1 MKNLM
6 RFFVVCMLLSATTY
20 AGNYTWTGTTNT
32 SWNTNTNWSPN
43 GIPGSSDTITINTTT
58 TSLVL
63 SGKQTVKRLV
73 MTNDTLN
80 LGGDT
85 LEITTSAGFNGGHII
100 NGVCY
105 PQATGLLSFAGTTFG
120 AEVKAKGQIKLNGST
135 FNSTAYFEHT
145 GSAAGTGSGGNTFN
159 GTTTLKNAG
168 TSTFQL
174 AGSSND
180 TFNGNLTVINASPSG
195 SANMQLSHGAT
206 SYFNGNVEV
215 SSSVS
220 YGVSFSGAGNGSS
233 YLASGKTLSI
243 GSGGF
248 TGTLL
253 IRNFNQDGSTAQ
265 TLSLSGILNIMNSDF
280 EGALTATTGNLLLTG
295 NSFHGNCTFTKTTN
309 SNDYSAGGNHF
320 YGTLSLTNSV
330 TNTATVRFAST
341 DGDIYDGDV
350 TLNTSTGNI
359 QFAYS
364 DTSEFKR
371 NISKNSSKI
380 TFNNSTGYLLCS
392 GSFEQSF
399 SGTTDYVIGKLII
412 NKSSGIITLQKALT
426 VDSIL
431 TLMSG
436 ILFTDSINLITLKAG
451 SVSDGGSTTSYIDGV
466 VAKIGNSAFT
476 FPVGSNGEYYPVLI
490 SGQTSTT
497 DKFICRYYS
506 VGQSIDTLID
516 TSLNYISQCRYW
528 YLNRLVGTSK
538 VKATFPWNWNDC
550 ELNNPD
556 QMRIAKWDSS
566 IWKNLDSISYTG
578 NFESAAIS
586 PNDSL
591 SRFGYFT
598 FASIVAPYTWEN
610 YWQCGDL
617 EIPESTTATCTNNST
632 AYHNK
637 YKRLETYIPSITDP
651 IKTIKVNYII
661 IQSALVPGIPTNRSN
676 FAPFDPDPA
685 ISNQDQNRLNAM
697 TGWLNGDFYQNLN
710 TTHSAIGLTTPH
722 PSLVPPP
729 QPINDSRIRFEVV
742 GTYVYIDPV
751 FFDPIYN
758 QNYTMYNESGVGRLN
773 RWLSSID
780 PSKMD
785 ELNIFWVGINVGA
798 LSGGATLPLQNLSA
812 NSGVV
817 MYNRYAGG
825 NATNDYN
832 TASTLAHEL
841 GHCLG
846 LYHSYGPSTC
856 TQTDYQYLY
865 DLFGYST
872 TNPPQNNYCAFYT
885 GQSNDLMGSQQ
896 DCKHQSP
903 LQMGWMHRTLS
914 LTNMRKYVKCDNNY
928 GGEMVV
934 NSAETWDFDIRVY
947 KNIRIVSGGTL
958 NLTCNLTMSPT
969 GKIIVEDGGKL
980 NVDGGKIT
988 SVCDLWDGIEVWG
1001 NRNQGQ
1007 GIVSTTGQG
1016 LATFKNSAEV
1026 SNAQTV
1032 VTTIKTDPI
1041 TDIWDWN
1048 KTGGIIQA
1056 ENSSFINNI
1065 RSFQFLSYH
1074 NFRTGYPSQYRN
1086 NISYIHNCTF
1096 NVTNN
1101 LIYPYK
1107 HHYADITMY
1116 DVQGI
1121 SIKGNTFTNTAPSS
1135 IYTSLSEKGAGIIS
1149 IDSRFILSP
1158 LGTDRNIFDNLW
1170 YGVYSANSTSPNSLT
1185 ISNTDFTDCNTSVY
1199 ANNINYLR
1207 LWGNDFQVPI
1217 RSPKSPDLNVP
1228 SLGLYLDNCPS
1239 YLVENNTFSSVNT
1252 GDADY
1257 GIYVVNSGDQPNY
1270 IYNNTIDGFNKAGII
1285 AYDDNEG
1292 TFIYDGLIINC
1303 NDFDNQVKD
1312 EIKVDRNIGSS
1323 AHGIGEYQGLCTNS
1337 NTTSRN
1343 RFYSGVCGGTNLE
1356 LKVTNTFSP
1365 LSIIQYSSSNLDPDA
1380 VLNCFTPSWVVNNS
1394 CNLDFDK
1401 GSDCPPFIGNPLSQM
1416 RSTISSYD
1424 SEIEEYRLL
1433 LNEGLSS
1440 NLEYTIRSGGLDSAT
1455 VSNMI
1460 SASPYIS
1467 QEYLI
1472 AIIDHLDEYNEAE
1485 IFDDIKSLFV
1495 QNCGLTSGVM
1505 NYLRYKSESSDLAQI
1520 LLDTAEVHNG
1530 DTNDAL
1536 DILIGLDNAVN
1547 IRRLNVVAY
1556 LSESSVSEDTLYQSS
1571 YTDSCVA
1578 LLNNYNNYLSKH
1590 DAYVL
1595 DGDYT
1600 TAMAMLDSIDDTTF
1614 ETGLY
1619 DLIYTLDTIK
1629 SREVSQ
1635 VFGASAVEGIL
1646 WDAKDGVSKY
1656 SALSRG
1662 ILTLLN
1668 DSIFEPTFTE
1678 EESGGKIMKNDD
1690 LVQGANY
1697 IVKVYPNPTNDFVN
1711 YSVESSTEVQLT
1723 LRIYDINGRFIIAK
1737 DLINGN
1743 NTVNLEVVKP
1753 GIYLGQL
1760 TNDKGEIKH
1769 SRFVKL

>member
-1 MKNLM
+1 
-6 RFFVVCMLLSATTY
+6 VVCMLLSATTY

-43 GIPGSSDTITINTTT
+43 GVPGSSDTITINTTT

-63 SGKQTVKRLV
+63 TGKKTVKRLV

-431 TLMSG
+431 TLTSG

-578 NFESAAIS
+578 NFESAVIS

-610 YWQCGDL
+610 YWQCGDV

-751 FFDPIYN
+751 YFDPTNN
-758 QNYTMYNESGVGRLN
+758 QNYLMYDESSAIRLN

-785 ELNIFWVGINVGA
+785 ELNIFWVGRNVGT
-798 LSGGATLPLQNLSA
+798 LSGAAIPPVQNLSA

-1007 GIVSTTGQG
+1007 GNVSTTGQG

-1086 NISYIHNCTF
+1086 NISYIHNCIF

-1149 IDSRFILSP
+1149 IDSRFNLSP
-1158 LGTDRNIFDNLW
+1158 LGTDRNVFENLW
-1170 YGVYSANSTSPNSLT
+1170 YGVYCSNSVSANSLS

-1199 ANNINYLR
+1199 ANNINFLR
-1207 LWGNDFQVPI
+1207 IWGNNFHVPI

-1228 SLGLYLDNCPS
+1228 SVGIYLDNCPS
-1239 YLVENNTFSSVNT
+1239 YLIENNSISSTVT
-1252 GDADY
+1252 GDANY
-1257 GIYVVNSGDQPNY
+1257 GMYVVNSGDQPNY
-1270 IYNNTIDGFNKAGII
+1270 VYNNTIDGFKTAGII
-1285 AYDDNEG
+1285 AYDVNDG
-1292 TFIYDGLIINC
+1292 PLMFDGLIINC
-1303 NDFDNQVKD
+1303 NDFDHQVKD
-1312 EIKVDRNIGSS
+1312 EIYVGKLPGSL
-1323 AHGIGEYQGLCTNS
+1323 AHGIGSYQGLCTNS
-1337 NTTSRN
+1337 YSASRN
-1343 RFYSGVCGGTNLE
+1343 RFYSGVCGGSNLE
-1356 LKVTNTFSP
+1356 LEVSTNSNP
-1365 LSIIQYSSSNLDPDA
+1365 LSVIEYASSDPNSDA
-1380 VLNCFTPSWVVNNS
+1380 VLNCSTPVWVNNS
-1394 CNLDFDK
+1394 LCTTLNFNK
-1401 GSDCPPFIGNPLSQM
+1401 ATDCPPFVGNPLSQI
-1416 RSTISSYD
+1416 RSTIAAYD
-1424 SEIEEYRLL
+1424 EEIGELVEE
-1433 LNEGLSS
+1433 LNDGLSN
-1440 NLEYTIRSGGLDSAT
+1440 NLEFTIRSGGLDSSI
-1455 VSNMI
+1455 VSDMTN
-1460 SASPYIS
+1460 ASPYIS
-1467 QEYLI
+1467 QNYLI
-1472 AIIDHLDEYNEAE
+1472 AVIDHLDEYNEAG
-1485 IFDDIKSLFV
+1485 IFDEIKALFI
-1495 QNCGLTSGVM
+1495 QNCRLTKGVL
-1505 NYLRYKSESSDLAQI
+1505 NYLRFKSEGSDLAQI
-1520 LLDTAEVHNG
+1520 LLDSTEAHSN

-1536 DILIGLDNAVN
+1536 DILIGLDNAIN
-1547 IRRLNVVAY
+1547 LRRFNAGAY
-1556 LSESSVSEDTLYQSS
+1556 LSECAVSDDTLYQSS
-1571 YTDSCVA
+1571 YSDTCISY
-1578 LLNNYNNYLSKH
+1578 LNNYSNYLLKH
-1590 DAYVL
+1590 DSYL
-1595 DGDYT
+1595 LSGDYT
-1600 TAMAMLDSIDDTTF
+1600 TAISMLDSIDGAIS
-1614 ETGLY
+1614 ETGLH
-1619 DLIYTLDTIK
+1619 DFLYTLDTIK
-1629 SREVSQ
+1629 SRDASQ
-1635 VFGASAVEGIL
+1635 LFGANSIEDVIWEE
-1646 WDAKDGVSKY
+1646 KDGVSKV
-1656 SALSRG
+1656 SAMIRG
-1662 ILTLLN
+1662 ILTMLN
-1668 DSIFEPTFTE
+1668 DSIFEPTFPE
-1678 EESGGKIMKNDD
+1678 EESGSRIAKSNDFIHGSD
-1690 LVQGANY
+1690 Y
-1697 IVKVYPNPTNDFVN
+1697 IVRLFPNPTNDDIN
-1711 YSVESSTEVQLT
+1711 YLIESTSDIQVT
-1723 LRIYDINGRFIIAK
+1723 LQIYDINGRFINSQN
-1737 DLINGN
+1737 LNGGN
-1743 NTVNLEVVKP
+1743 NVVNLKALKA
-1753 GIYLGQL
+1753 GIYIGRLI
-1760 TNDKGEIKH
+1760 DEKGENKH